1 MNSMIRMNDFQKD
14 PEALLQGQLRATER
28 VFRSGYYILGPE
40 VKKFEASFA
49 KALGAK
55 FAVGVAN
62 GMDAI
67 EIGLRALGIGPG
79 DEVITTPMTALAT
92 VLAIHR
98 AGATAVLADID
109 GDSGC
114 LSLES
119 TQRCLS
125 KKTKAVLLVHL
136 YGQLRNIQAWKTFC
150 EANQIHLLEDCAQS
164 HLAQDSGRF
173 AGTFG
178 TYGAFSFYPTK
189 NLGAIGDGGCLI
201 TQNEILA
208 QESQVIRNYGQKNR
222 YEHIALGMN
231 SRLDELQAAI
241 LNERLSYLAEFTEKR
256 RAVADQYFTTIKNS
270 KVTLLAKPQQRD
282 NHVYHLFV
290 LRTAMREQLM
300 KHLQAKGVESLVH
313 YPINAHQQPIFTQI
327 SRDPKGLTVAES
339 FAKECL
345 SIPCHPHLTSAEI
358 STVVNSINE
367 F

>member
-1 MNSMIRMNDFQKD
+1 MIRMNDFQKD
-14 PEALLQGQLRATER
+14 PETLLQGQLRATER

-40 VKKFEASFA
+40 VKKFEANFA

-98 AGATAVLADID
+98 AGATPVLADID

-164 HLAQDSGRF
+164 HLAQDSGKF

-201 TQNEILA
+201 TQNETLA

-241 LNERLSYLAEFTEKR
+241 LSERLTYLAEFTEKR
-256 RAVADQYFTTIKNS
+256 RVVADQYFAAIKNS
-270 KVTLLAKPQQRD
+270 KVTLLAKPQQRE

-290 LRTAMREQLM
+290 LRTAKREELM

-313 YPINAHQQPIFTQI
+313 YPINAHQQPIFTHLTK
-327 SRDPKGLTVAES
+327 DPKGLSTAETFS
-339 FAKECL
+339 KECL
-345 SIPCHPHLTSAEI
+345 SIPCHPHLTNAEI